1 MLAQWSKQHLLVVNP
16 DKNLHIVDETAANQ
30 ENQNQKQ
37 RPETQLSATGNLQAN
52 KRAKISGDV
61 ARKPL
66 YFKAGQTGRWT
77 WLGMTQEPTRYYEL
91 ELIQTQMTQKP
102 MLRAEVYARALR
114 ASQIRKEDGV

>member
-1 MLAQWSKQHLLVVNP
+1 MLVVNP

-102 MLRAEVYARALR
+102 MLRQKCTRVRCAQVKFVKRMVCRGQE
-114 ASQIRKEDGV
+114 ASTPF

>member
-1 MLAQWSKQHLLVVNP
+1 LLVVNP

-77 WLGMTQEPTRYYEL
+77 WLGMTQEPTRYYVN
-91 ELIQTQMTQKP
+91 
-102 MLRAEVYARALR
+102 LRKFCFVGDVKQGPFYTTSMEGYV
-114 ASQIRKEDGV
+114 KKCK